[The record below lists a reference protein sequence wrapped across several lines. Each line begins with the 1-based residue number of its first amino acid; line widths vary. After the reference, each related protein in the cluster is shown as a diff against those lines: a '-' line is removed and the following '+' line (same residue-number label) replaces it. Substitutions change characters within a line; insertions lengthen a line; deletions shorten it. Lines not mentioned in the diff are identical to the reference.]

1 MTVVTRRDTS
11 GRQYNNNMHF
21 CARIIV
27 YYRITTYRTTAVVFN
42 RFSVTRVSSFG
53 SFFSLL
59 PSSNGDNVFTPV
71 SVSYVNIES
80 LSG

>member
-11 GRQYNNNMHF
+11 GRQYNNNTHF
-21 CARIIV
+21 CARIII

-53 SFFSLL
+53 FNLL